1 MRARRGQS
9 GTLGVRPSS
18 RTRSVDVH
26 AHAHGRAFKSAR
38 GRGCLR
44 VSLLQPAPHLSG
56 SHVVVSVQRHRW
68 LRVSLLQPAPRLSG
82 SHVVVSAQRHR
93 WLRVSLLQPAPH
105 LSGSHVVVSVQR
117 RRCRVSLLQPAPHLS
132 GSHVVVSVQRHC
144 WLAPQLGVF
153 PRRCKFNQE
162 WCTEARKQTAAPP
175 RIRQDWKL
183 AVQSV
188 WCAWAA
194 LATPCSRTARHATT
208 RVARNVRMR
217 CSRMVGA
224 VQSVGGQSMLCCVCL
239 VPKNIDGCHRSV

>member
-1 MRARRGQS
+1 MD
-9 GTLGVRPSS
+9 VRPSS

-26 AHAHGRAFKSAR
+26 AHAHGRSFKSAR
-38 GRGCLR
+38 GRGRLR
-44 VSLLQPAPHLSG
+44 A
-56 SHVVVSVQRHRW
+56 
-68 LRVSLLQPAPRLSG
+68 SLLQPAPRLSG

-117 RRCRVSLLQPAPHLS
+117 R
-132 GSHVVVSVQRHC
+132 C

-175 RIRQDWKL
+175 RIRQGWKL
-183 AVQSV
+183 AVRSV

-194 LATPCSRTARHATT
+194 LATPCSLTAQHVTT

-239 VPKNIDGCHRSV
+239 VPKNIDGCHRIV

>member
-9 GTLGVRPSS
+9 ATMDVRPSS

-38 GRGCLR
+38 GRGCL
-44 VSLLQPAPHLSG
+44 
-56 SHVVVSVQRHRW
+56 
-68 LRVSLLQPAPRLSG
+68 
-82 SHVVVSAQRHR
+82 
-93 WLRVSLLQPAPH
+93 
-105 LSGSHVVVSVQR
+105 
-117 RRCRVSLLQPAPHLS
+117 RVSLLQPAPHLS

-175 RIRQDWKL
+175 RIRQGWKL
-183 AVQSV
+183 AVRSV

-194 LATPCSRTARHATT
+194 LATPCSLTAQHVTT

-239 VPKNIDGCHRSV
+239 VPKNIDGCHRIV